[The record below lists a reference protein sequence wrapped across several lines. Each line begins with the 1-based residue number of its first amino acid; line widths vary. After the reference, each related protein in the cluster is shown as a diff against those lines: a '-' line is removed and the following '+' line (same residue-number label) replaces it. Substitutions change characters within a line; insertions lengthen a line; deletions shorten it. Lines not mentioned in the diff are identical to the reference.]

1 MITLTDYYDRF
12 DPADNYARH
21 LFLAGNVLQSAELNE
36 IQSNSFYQAKLNA
49 DGIFK
54 DGDITRGGGVFI
66 NSSLNTAVCQSST
79 VYIDGK
85 NREVASAALSISLS
99 TTDKIGVWVSTSIIS
114 FVDDPTLQDPAVG
127 QDGYGEVGASR
138 LVELASWGLGSVPVV
153 NGIFYGVFDLVSGVL
168 SVKNKSSQF
177 AAIGATHINSG
188 LVVDVLSGQSF
199 LVSRGEAVI
208 DGVVVSIPV
217 DKKITYSTS
226 APSKLVS
233 DESHLSTTLLSQ
245 KVVLAHTPV
254 DSVLSVSVVKQT
266 IHNVVRGSGASDT
279 LPDASVT
286 DVLSVTLGATTYVNG
301 VDYTVV
307 DTNKIDWSLGGAEPT
322 LGQTYVVVYQYNA
335 VVSPVSVDATGF
347 TVVDA
352 VVGTNITASY
362 YAKMPRNDLICLGS
376 DGSLFFVEG
385 QSNNF
390 ATVTPSA
397 PSSAIV
403 LAVVGQLWSDTTIT
417 YLNNRP
423 TVPELDSRKIEGVIA
438 SQMAKSALLTASKRV
453 AFAIDVFED
462 KTKGTLQSLAV
473 FGNQLTLPVNNIA
486 ALSPSLDVSSA
497 TVCDYT
503 DAVFIEQPLF
513 NSSIKINPNVQPYA
527 KHKPRAVL
535 KNPTSRWPTVDETLN
550 DSKSAV
556 FSCGHGGVFDA
567 DNAVM
572 VGSTKTLLTQVVDV
586 PFTISGFAVGE
597 TLDSVSYDGTTISVT
612 GV

>member
-1 MITLTDYYDRF
+1 MIDLDDYYDRF

-36 IQSNSFYQAKLNA
+36 VQSNSFYQAKLNA

-54 DGDITRGGGVFI
+54 DGDITSGGGVFI
-66 NSSLNTAVCQSST
+66 NSSLSTAVCQSST
-79 VYIDGK
+79 IYIDGK
-85 NREVASAALSISLS
+85 NRTVASASVAVSLS
-99 TTDKIGVWVSTSIIS
+99 TTDKLGVWVSTSIIS
-114 FVDDPTLQDPAVG
+114 PVDDPTLLDPAVG
-127 QDGYGEVGASR
+127 QDGYGEAGASR
-138 LVELASWGLGSVPVV
+138 LIELAAWGLGSVPVV

-177 AAIGATHINSG
+177 AAIGATHINRG
-188 LVVDVLSGQSF
+188 LIVDALSGQSF

-208 DGVVVSIPV
+208 DGVVVSIPI

-226 APSKLVS
+226 ALSKLVS

-254 DSVLSVSVVKQT
+254 DSVSSVTIVKQT
-266 IHNVVRGSGASDT
+266 THNIVRGSGASDT
-279 LPDASVT
+279 LPDTSVT
-286 DVLSVTLGATTYVNG
+286 DVLSVVMGATTYVNG

-362 YAKMPRNDLICLGS
+362 YAKMPRHDLLCLGA

-385 QSNNF
+385 LSNNF
-390 ATVTPSA
+390 DTVTPSA
-397 PSSAIV
+397 PSNAIA

-462 KTKGTLQSLAV
+462 KTKGTLETLAV
-473 FGNQLTLPVNNIA
+473 FGNRLTLPVNNIA
-486 ALSPSLDVSSA
+486 ALSPSTDVSSP

-503 DAVFIEQPLF
+503 DSVFIEQSLF

-550 DSKSAV
+550 DSKSAI

-567 DNAVM
+567 DNAVL
-572 VGSTKTLLTQVVDV
+572 VSSTKTLLTQVVDV

-597 TLDSVSYDGTTISVT
+597 TLDSVSFDGTTISVT